1 MVYKRYF
8 REDKMKKIDRSRRG
22 KVKPTEKVLNAKQFN
37 RTEVLQDLH
46 DMLSE
51 MKEKICKGRIRDK
64 QAFDLQ
70 LRALKAFAYSAS
82 VYSSVLDASENEAIV
97 SRLDALEAMDRGS
110 TPNDKGKVAE

>member
-64 QAFDLQ
+64 QARDIQ
-70 LRALKAFAYSAS
+70 IRSLKAYAYSAS
-82 VYSSVLDASENEAIV
+82 VFSNILDSVENEVVI
-97 SRLDALEAMDRGS
+97 SRLDVIEATLGGAKV
-110 TPNDKGKVAE
+110 DKRKVAE